1 MSQES
6 PIFFKYKD
14 QESTPASIDELK
26 KHLDKMGIRSLG
38 GPDRRT
44 SPIFLNESELKW
56 ARFEIIEA
64 NDTVVM
70 EVDRKDGAITL
81 CYLSRSFPN
90 PTELRLQVTS
100 KMKPKQKHPYDAV
113 KEAEVDGIFPLEIKI
128 IHAGSSS
135 NDGRYLGFYGSDAK
149 SGIEITW
156 DGRVRLAVG

>member
-56 ARFEIIEA
+56 ARFEIIEGNLQTA
-64 NDTVVM
+64 SSLFERARKTA
-70 EVDRKDGAITL
+70 EEKGLGLLVDKVLVEKRQLEEELDKWQELIQRNAPLKERLEQARLEKYMKQAKTL
-81 CYLSRSFPN
+81 ALS
-90 PTELRLQVTS
+90 
-100 KMKPKQKHPYDAV
+100 
-113 KEAEVDGIFPLEIKI
+113 
-128 IHAGSSS
+128 
-135 NDGRYLGFYGSDAK
+135 GREWLSILPEF
-149 SGIEITW
+149 
-156 DGRVRLAVG
+156 